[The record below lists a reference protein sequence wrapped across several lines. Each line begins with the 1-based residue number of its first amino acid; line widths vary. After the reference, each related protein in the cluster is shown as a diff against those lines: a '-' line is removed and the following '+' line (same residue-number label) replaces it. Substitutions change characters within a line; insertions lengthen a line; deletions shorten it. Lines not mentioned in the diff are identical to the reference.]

1 MSCKQVNDVSVDV
14 AQQKYRNNK
23 YYISTFRYI
32 YIYIYIYI
40 EQMFGIALIKRTF
53 RFDEKMQVKEKY
65 KM

>member
-1 MSCKQVNDVSVDV
+1 MSCKQVNDVIVDV

-23 YYISTFRYI
+23 YYISTFR
-32 YIYIYIYI
+32 YIYIYI

-53 RFDEKMQVKEKY
+53 RFDEKMQVKENY